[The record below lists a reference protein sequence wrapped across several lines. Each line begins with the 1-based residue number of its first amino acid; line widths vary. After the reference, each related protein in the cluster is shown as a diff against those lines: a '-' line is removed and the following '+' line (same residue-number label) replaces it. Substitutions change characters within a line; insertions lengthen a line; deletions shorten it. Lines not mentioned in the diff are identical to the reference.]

1 VKLFCML
8 FCVQDLYQHISF
20 HSEQHKERITMS
32 SSEDEEG
39 NEKAKVLLRL
49 LIRSCKELIATSS
62 ESETPRPN
70 NLEAKGLWIYSS
82 MYASSFRYRRFIDN

>member
-1 VKLFCML
+1 MKLFCML

-39 NEKAKVLLRL
+39 NDEA
-49 LIRSCKELIATSS
+49 IAA
-62 ESETPRPN
+62 PA
-70 NLEAKGLWIYSS
+70 NLVKTLVS
-82 MYASSFRYRRFIDN
+82 

>member
-1 VKLFCML
+1 
-8 FCVQDLYQHISF
+8 
-20 HSEQHKERITMS
+20 MS

-39 NEKAKVLLRL
+39 NEKAKVLIRL

-62 ESETPRPN
+62 ESETSRPN

-82 MYASSFRYRRFIDN
+82 KYIS

>member
-1 VKLFCML
+1 
-8 FCVQDLYQHISF
+8 
-20 HSEQHKERITMS
+20 MS
-32 SSEDEEG
+32 SSEDEGEG
-39 NEKAKVLLRL
+39 NDKAKVLLGL

-82 MYASSFRYRRFIDN
+82 MYIS